1 MVRYCAPLDPEGLS
15 ILRGFRESMY
25 NMKLLEL
32 IRIWALTLGLL
43 HVDLELTLGLL
54 HVDLQF
60 HFLNV
65 HCKPIM
71 IKQPLHDERKI
82 F

>member
-25 NMKLLEL
+25 NTKLLEL
-32 IRIWALTLGLL
+32 IRIWASTLGLL
-43 HVDLELTLGLL
+43 HVDLE
-54 HVDLQF
+54 F